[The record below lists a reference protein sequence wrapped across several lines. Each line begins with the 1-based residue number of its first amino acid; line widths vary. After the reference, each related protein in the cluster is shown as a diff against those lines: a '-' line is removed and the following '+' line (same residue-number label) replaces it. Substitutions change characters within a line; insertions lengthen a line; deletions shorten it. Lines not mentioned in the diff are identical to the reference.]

1 MKKLLLTLIISL
13 FCINLYSQSADELFS
28 QSIKY
33 ANSKDF
39 KNAEKTTKE
48 LIKKYPDHESNY
60 LYWNNLGAFQSK
72 QDNKKEA
79 IKSFSK
85 SFELN
90 NLYDVA
96 LHNRAQTYRYLEQY
110 DKAIIDYKNV
120 IKLNI
125 ENSEALF
132 DLALLYAKLEENT
145 TAKEYFEKYIELFP
159 NKRTPADLNLV
170 LVKKKLGLFEDALS
184 DLNKLIDNIPN
195 NEILYNNRGYMY
207 NSRADLFMNLKRYDE
222 AFVDVEKS
230 LEVDPEYTTAI
241 ITKGEIYY
249 FQGDYG
255 NACIF
260 FKIALSK
267 GAEKEKL
274 DKYMKNCK

>member
-1 MKKLLLTLIISL
+1 MKKLLLTLIILL
-13 FCINLYSQSADELFS
+13 FCFNLYSQSAQELFTKS
-28 QSIKY
+28 LEYSN
-33 ANSKDF
+33 ANDF

-79 IKSFSK
+79 LKSFSK

-90 NLYDVA
+90 NQFDVA

-120 IKLNI
+120 FKLNS

-145 TAKEYFEKYIELFP
+145 NAREYFEKYIELFP
-159 NKRTPADLNLV
+159 DKRTPADLNLV

-184 DLNKLIDNIPN
+184 DLNKLIDNIHN

-207 NSRADLFMNLKRYDE
+207 NSRADLFMNLERYDE

-230 LEVDPEYTTAI
+230 LEVDPEFTTAI

-260 FKIALSK
+260 FKIAQSK
-267 GAEKEKL
+267 GAPKEKL